1 MSAVKYFLN
10 PSSLM
15 GEAQGTAGLKGR
27 EWEEGPPPK
36 GQSRLFPEAGFAS

>member
-15 GEAQGTAGLKGR
+15 GRHKELGAEGAGVGGR
-27 EWEEGPPPK
+27 EAP
-36 GQSRLFPEAGFAS
+36 S